1 LGTSILTIA
10 IRMIPNPVCAQL
22 SWLEVLPSTGIETGM
37 MWSFSLGNLNRWSRI
52 YNNGYGS
59 RITLMINFIIY
70 IILSSWL
77 VAIAILSV
85 QNAAAIQLRFLLFQS
100 IRLPFGVLLA
110 ICFSIGLLATAIAT
124 LLWQLTTP
132 LPEVDGEELSD
143 EEWG

>member
-1 LGTSILTIA
+1 
-10 IRMIPNPVCAQL
+10 
-22 SWLEVLPSTGIETGM
+22 
-37 MWSFSLGNLNRWSRI
+37 MWSFSSGNLNRWSRI

-70 IILSSWL
+70 MILSGWL

-85 QNAAAIQLRFLLFQS
+85 QNATAIQLRFLLFQS
-100 IRLPFGVLLA
+100 IRLPSGVLLA
-110 ICFSIGLLATAIAT
+110 MCFSIGLLATAAAA

-132 LPEVDGEELSD
+132 LPEVDAEELSD